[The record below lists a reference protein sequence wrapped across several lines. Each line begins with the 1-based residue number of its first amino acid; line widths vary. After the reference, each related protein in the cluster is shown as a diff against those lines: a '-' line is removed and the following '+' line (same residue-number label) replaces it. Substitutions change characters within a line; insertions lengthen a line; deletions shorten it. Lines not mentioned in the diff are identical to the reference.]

1 MNSQELLAIAVD
13 AIDNKKGEDTIS
25 LEMKGISDMTDY
37 FVVTHGNNE
46 RQVQA
51 IARAVKEV
59 ANEQNIEVKRME
71 GYNEARWILIDLVDV
86 VVHVFHKD
94 ERNYY
99 NIEKLYQDAPLESYG
114 QVAY

>member
-71 GYNEARWILIDLVDV
+71 GYNEARWISIDLADV

>member
-25 LEMKGISDMTDY
+25 LEMKGISDMIDY

-71 GYNEARWILIDLVDV
+71 GYNEARWILIDLDDV